1 MYVIYVCILDG
12 CMLDMAGSE
21 HKMTEKFAHAQ
32 SALIRSHVVDVDQ
45 GNDSRATL
53 TAMADTEQ
61 QPGEIED
68 IGAESQAETPESAAP
83 NESSV
88 GHDETKDIT
97 FDETEPKEKNSQFS
111 ESESVLPQRSRRSKV
126 RTTVPTEGVELAIGQ
141 GELEGAEPVTF
152 GQLFQRR
159 VQEFPTVAALKWKEK
174 VGGGEKAESEMPWK
188 TATFAEYY
196 KSCILAA
203 KSLLKAR

>member
-1 MYVIYVCILDG
+1 
-12 CMLDMAGSE
+12 
-21 HKMTEKFAHAQ
+21 
-32 SALIRSHVVDVDQ
+32 
-45 GNDSRATL
+45 
-53 TAMADTEQ
+53 MADTEQ
-61 QPGEIED
+61 QPED
-68 IGAESQAETPESAAP
+68 AGAESQAETPESAAP
-83 NESSV
+83 NESGGVVISA
-88 GHDETKDIT
+88 GHNETKDIT

-111 ESESVLPQRSRRSKV
+111 EPESVLPQRSRRSKV

-152 GQLFQRR
+152 GQLFQQR

>member
-1 MYVIYVCILDG
+1 
-12 CMLDMAGSE
+12 MLDL
-21 HKMTEKFAHAQ
+21 KIFAHAQ

-61 QPGEIED
+61 QPGD
-68 IGAESQAETPESAAP
+68 TGAESQAETPESAAP

-111 ESESVLPQRSRRSKV
+111 ESESVLPQQSRRSKV

-141 GELEGAEPVTF
+141 GELEGAEPITF

-174 VGGGEKAESEMPWK
+174 VGGGVEAESEMPWK

-203 KSLLKAR
+203 KSLLEAR

>member
-1 MYVIYVCILDG
+1 
-12 CMLDMAGSE
+12 
-21 HKMTEKFAHAQ
+21 
-32 SALIRSHVVDVDQ
+32 
-45 GNDSRATL
+45 
-53 TAMADTEQ
+53 MADIEQ
-61 QPGEIED
+61 KPEEIED
-68 IGAESQAETPESAAP
+68 AGAELKVEIPTAAP
-83 NESSV
+83 NEPTGAVKSDDV
-88 GHDETKDIT
+88 
-97 FDETEPKEKNSQFS
+97 ETEPKEKNSEQD
-111 ESESVLPQRSRRSKV
+111 SVLPQQSRRRRV

-174 VGGGEKAESEMPWK
+174 VGGGEAESEVVWK

-196 KSCILAA
+196 KSCVIAA